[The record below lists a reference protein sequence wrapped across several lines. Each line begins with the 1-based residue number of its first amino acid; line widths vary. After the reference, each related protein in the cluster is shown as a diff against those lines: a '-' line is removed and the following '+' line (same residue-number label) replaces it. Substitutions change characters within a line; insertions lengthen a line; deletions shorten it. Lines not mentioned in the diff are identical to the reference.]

1 MGRSGGAV
9 AAIDVLALDRGGAH
23 LPARLTAATATPERA
38 WPDAISAAVFQQALA
53 DLTAAY
59 RNIFASVAGR
69 RKTPRPA
76 GPGSGPART
85 AGRPSGS
92 PPTPVRVLTSG
103 KLRLP
108 KIGDVPVRWS
118 RPPPGGPGP
127 GFRRLG
133 RRRDHRPLER
143 TGTLRLG
150 RRHRNGSAHHRVHR
164 HNHHPAQPTANG
176 RTDPARSGARLLA
189 ARGERL
195 KPGTGGWPMIPS
207 QRMVTPGHCVDPDC

>member
-1 MGRSGGAV
+1 MGRSGGP
-9 AAIDVLALDRGGAH
+9 AAAFDVLALDREGR
-23 LPARLTAATATPERA
+23 LSARLTAATATPERA
-38 WPDAISAAVFQQALA
+38 WPDAVSAAVFQQALA

-118 RPPPGGPGP
+118 RPPPAGLGP
-127 GFRRLG
+127 GFGGSVDVETIDPWNVPG
-133 RRRDHRPLER
+133 RYGWVGGIGTAAHITAS
-143 TGTLRLG
+143 TGTITILL
-150 RRHRNGSAHHRVHR
+150 S
-164 HNHHPAQPTANG
+164 QPQMPG
-176 RTDPARSGARLLA
+176 TDPARSDARLLA

-207 QRMVTPGHCVDPDC
+207 RRMVTLGHRVDPDC

>member
-9 AAIDVLALDRGGAH
+9 AAFDVLALDRGGAH
-23 LPARLTAATATPERA
+23 LPARLTAATATPHRA
-38 WPDAISAAVFQQALA
+38 WPDAVSAAVFQQALA

-118 RPPPGGPGP
+118 RPPPAGLGP
-127 GFRRLG
+127 GFGGSVDVETIDPWNVPG
-133 RRRDHRPLER
+133 RYGWVGGIGTAAHITAS
-143 TGTLRLG
+143 TGTITILLSQLQMAG
-150 RRHRNGSAHHRVHR
+150 PTP
-164 HNHHPAQPTANG
+164 PALVRDFWQHAAN
-176 RTDPARSGARLLA
+176 A
-189 ARGERL
+189 
-195 KPGTGGWPMIPS
+195 
-207 QRMVTPGHCVDPDC
+207 

>member
-76 GPGSGPART
+76 GGPCGTGPT
-85 AGRPSGS
+85 AHITASTGTITILLSHCKWPDRP
-92 PPTPVRVLTSG
+92 
-103 KLRLP
+103 
-108 KIGDVPVRWS
+108 
-118 RPPPGGPGP
+118 
-127 GFRRLG
+127 
-133 RRRDHRPLER
+133 RPL
-143 TGTLRLG
+143 
-150 RRHRNGSAHHRVHR
+150 
-164 HNHHPAQPTANG
+164 
-176 RTDPARSGARLLA
+176 
-189 ARGERL
+189 
-195 KPGTGGWPMIPS
+195 
-207 QRMVTPGHCVDPDC
+207 